1 MDEGRET
8 VTGIQGLIGLPV
20 IRGGKT
26 VGLLEQAVLEESG
39 KKLRGIIIREGL
51 GGAKW
56 VDCEDI
62 QTIGGVSV
70 LISGELKRL
79 PKEADFR
86 LGRVQDTSG
95 LRLGT
100 VTDALIDPETLEVEA
115 LEISN
120 GPLDDLLHGRWL
132 ASDFVL
138 RPPQDSGKPIRKR
151 EKATPW
157 VLVPAT
163 DRPGIKAD
171 KRKGDERKR

>member
-1 MDEGRET
+1 M

-39 KKLRGIIIREGL
+39 KKLRGIIVREGI

-56 VDCEDI
+56 VDRDNI

-70 LISGELKRL
+70 LVSGDLKKP
-79 PKEADFR
+79 PKEAGFR
-86 LGRVQDTSG
+86 LGRVQDTTG

-100 VTDALIDPETLEVEA
+100 VTDALINPETLEVEA

-132 ASDFVL
+132 ANDFVL
-138 RPPQDSGKPIRKR
+138 RKPQDGVSTARKKER
-151 EKATPW
+151 AQPF
-157 VLVPAT
+157 VLVPAM
-163 DRPGIKAD
+163 DRLNGKAE
-171 KRKGDERKR
+171 KRKGDEGKR

>member
-1 MDEGRET
+1 
-8 VTGIQGLIGLPV
+8 LIGLPV

-51 GGAKW
+51 GGARW
-56 VDCEDI
+56 VDREDI

-70 LISGELKRL
+70 LVSGDLKKPPR
-79 PKEADFR
+79 EANFR

-100 VTDALIDPETLEVEA
+100 VTDALINSETLEVEA

-138 RPPQDSGKPIRKR
+138 RKPEGSGKPIRKKER
-151 EKATPW
+151 TMPW
-157 VLVPAT
+157 VMVPAM
-163 DRPGIKAD
+163 DRLSGKVD
-171 KRKGDERKR
+171 KKKGDERKR

>member
-1 MDEGRET
+1 M
-8 VTGIQGLIGLPV
+8 TGIQGLIGLPV

-51 GGAKW
+51 GGARW
-56 VDCEDI
+56 VDRENI

-70 LISGELKRL
+70 LVSGDLKKPPR
-79 PKEADFR
+79 EANFR

-100 VTDALIDPETLEVEA
+100 VTDALINSETLEVEA

-138 RPPQDSGKPIRKR
+138 RKPEGSGKTIRKKER
-151 EKATPW
+151 TMPW
-157 VLVPAT
+157 VMVPAM
-163 DRPGIKAD
+163 DRLSGKVD

>member
-1 MDEGRET
+1 M
-8 VTGIQGLIGLPV
+8 IGLPV

-56 VDCEDI
+56 VDRENI

-70 LISGELKRL
+70 LVSGDLKKP
-79 PKEADFR
+79 PKEAGFR

-95 LRLGT
+95 IRLGT
-100 VTDALIDPETLEVEA
+100 VTDALINPETLEVEA

-132 ASDFVL
+132 ANDFVL
-138 RPPQDSGKPIRKR
+138 RKPEGSGKPAGKK
-151 EKATPW
+151 EKTMPW
-157 VLVPAT
+157 VLVPAM
-163 DRPGIKAD
+163 DRLSGKAE
-171 KRKGDERKR
+171 KRKGDERKK

>member
-1 MDEGRET
+1 M
-8 VTGIQGLIGLPV
+8 TGIQGLIGLPV

-26 VGLLEQAVLEESG
+26 VGLLEQAVLEQSG

-51 GGAKW
+51 GGARW
-56 VDCEDI
+56 VDRESI

-70 LISGELKRL
+70 LISGTPKRL
-79 PKEADFR
+79 PKEAGFR

-100 VTDALIDPETLEVEA
+100 VTDALINPETLEVEA

-138 RPPQDSGKPIRKR
+138 RQPPDNGKPARKK
-151 EKATPW
+151 EKALPW
-157 VLVPAT
+157 VLVPAM
-163 DRPGIKAD
+163 DRLGGKAD
-171 KRKGDERKR
+171 KRKGDEQKR

>member
-1 MDEGRET
+1 M
-8 VTGIQGLIGLPV
+8 TGIQGLIGLPV

-56 VDCEDI
+56 VDRENI

-70 LISGELKRL
+70 LVSGDLKKPPR
-79 PKEADFR
+79 EANFR

-95 LRLGT
+95 IRLGT
-100 VTDALIDPETLEVEA
+100 VTDALINSETLEVEA

-138 RPPQDSGKPIRKR
+138 RKPEDSGKPIRKKER
-151 EKATPW
+151 TMPW
-157 VLVPAT
+157 VLVPAM
-163 DRPGIKAD
+163 DRLSGKVD

>member
-1 MDEGRET
+1 MA
-8 VTGIQGLIGLPV
+8 GIQGLIGLPV

-39 KKLRGIIIREGL
+39 KKLRGIIIREGI

-56 VDCEDI
+56 VEREDI
-62 QTIGGVSV
+62 QTVGGVSV
-70 LISGELKRL
+70 LVSGELKKP
-79 PKEADFR
+79 PKEASFR

-100 VTDALIDPETLEVEA
+100 VTDAIINPETMEVEA

-132 ASDFVL
+132 ATDFVL
-138 RPPQDSGKPIRKR
+138 RRPQTGEGKTGKKPKGQ
-151 EKATPW
+151 PW
-157 VLVPAT
+157 VLVPAM
-163 DRPGIKAD
+163 DRQLVKAES
-171 KRKGDERKR
+171 RKGDEQKK

>member
-1 MDEGRET
+1 M
-8 VTGIQGLIGLPV
+8 TGIQGLIDLPV

-56 VDCEDI
+56 VDRDNI
-62 QTIGGVSV
+62 QTVGGVSDLV
-70 LISGELKRL
+70 SGELKRP
-79 PKEADFR
+79 PKEAGFR

-100 VTDALIDPETLEVEA
+100 VTDALINPETLEVEA

-132 ASDFVL
+132 ANDFVL
-138 RPPQDSGKPIRKR
+138 RKPQDSGKPARKKER
-151 EKATPW
+151 TMPW
-157 VLVPAT
+157 VLVPAM
-163 DRPGIKAD
+163 DRPSSKVD
-171 KRKGDERKR
+171 KRKGDEQKR

>member
-1 MDEGRET
+1 M
-8 VTGIQGLIGLPV
+8 TGIQGLIGLPV

-26 VGLLEQAVLEESG
+26 VGLLEQAVLDESG
-39 KKLRGIIIREGL
+39 RKLRGIIIREGI

-56 VDCEDI
+56 MDRENI

-70 LISGELKRL
+70 LVSGEWKKP

-100 VTDALIDPETLEVEA
+100 VTDALLNPDTLEVEA

-120 GPLDDLLHGRWL
+120 GPLDDLLYGRWL
-132 ASDFVL
+132 ARDFVL
-138 RPPQDSGKPIRKR
+138 RRPAEGGGPQGKK
-151 EKATPW
+151 EKSMPW
-157 VLVPAT
+157 VLVPAM
-163 DRPGIKAD
+163 DRQKGRAD
-171 KRKGDERKR
+171 KGKGDERTK

>member
-1 MDEGRET
+1 
-8 VTGIQGLIGLPV
+8 LIGLPV

-51 GGAKW
+51 GGARW
-56 VDCEDI
+56 VDRENI

-70 LISGELKRL
+70 LVSGDLKKPPR
-79 PKEADFR
+79 EANFR

-100 VTDALIDPETLEVEA
+100 VTDALINSETLEVEA

-138 RPPQDSGKPIRKR
+138 RKPEGSGKMIRKK
-151 EKATPW
+151 EKTMPW
-157 VLVPAT
+157 VMVPAM
-163 DRPGIKAD
+163 DRLSGKVD

>member
-1 MDEGRET
+1 M

-39 KKLRGIIIREGL
+39 KKLRGIVVREGI

-56 VDCEDI
+56 VDRENI

-70 LISGELKRL
+70 LISGNLKKP
-79 PKEADFR
+79 PKEAGFR
-86 LGRVQDTSG
+86 LGRVQDTTG

-100 VTDALIDPETLEVEA
+100 VTDALINPETLEVEA

-132 ASDFVL
+132 ANDFVL
-138 RPPQDSGKPIRKR
+138 RKPQEGTT
-151 EKATPW
+151 KAQKGRNEMPF
-157 VLVPAT
+157 VLVPAM
-163 DRPGIKAD
+163 DRVTGKAD
-171 KRKGDERKR
+171 KRKGDEGKR

>member
-1 MDEGRET
+1 M
-8 VTGIQGLIGLPV
+8 TGIQGLIGLPV

-51 GGAKW
+51 GGARW
-56 VDCEDI
+56 VDRENI

-70 LISGELKRL
+70 LVSGDLKKP
-79 PKEADFR
+79 PKEANFR
-86 LGRVQDTSG
+86 LGYVQDTSG

-100 VTDALIDPETLEVEA
+100 VTDALINPETLEVEA

-138 RPPQDSGKPIRKR
+138 RQPQDSGKPARKKER
-151 EKATPW
+151 IIPW
-157 VLVPAT
+157 VLVPAM
-163 DRPGIKAD
+163 DRLSGKAD
-171 KRKGDERKR
+171 KRKGDERKK

>member
-1 MDEGRET
+1 M
-8 VTGIQGLIGLPV
+8 TGIQGLIGLPV

-39 KKLRGIIIREGL
+39 KKLRGIIVREGI

-56 VDCEDI
+56 VERENI
-62 QTIGGVSV
+62 QTVGGVSV
-70 LISGELKRL
+70 LISGELKRP
-79 PKEADFR
+79 PKEAGFR

-100 VTDALIDPETLEVEA
+100 VTDALINPETLEVEA

-132 ASDFVL
+132 ANDFVL
-138 RPPQDSGKPIRKR
+138 RQPQDNGKPGRKKER
-151 EKATPW
+151 MLPW
-157 VLVPAT
+157 VMVPAM
-163 DRPGIKAD
+163 DRQFVKAD

>member
-1 MDEGRET
+1 M
-8 VTGIQGLIGLPV
+8 TGIQGLIGLPV

-51 GGAKW
+51 GGARW
-56 VDCEDI
+56 VDRENI

-70 LISGELKRL
+70 LVSGDLKKPPR
-79 PKEADFR
+79 EADFR

-100 VTDALIDPETLEVEA
+100 VTDALINSETLEVEA

-138 RPPQDSGKPIRKR
+138 RKPEDSGKPIRKKER
-151 EKATPW
+151 TMPW
-157 VLVPAT
+157 VMVPAM
-163 DRPGIKAD
+163 DRLSGKVD